1 MAGRPPEPFVSAS
14 RQGRHVPGRALTT
27 LFIGVLG
34 AVIAAWLAAL
44 ALLILWLIRA
54 VF

>member
-14 RQGRHVPGRALTT
+14 RQGRHVPGRGLTAL
-27 LFIGVLG
+27 FVGVVG
-34 AVIAAWLAAL
+34 AVTAAWLVAL